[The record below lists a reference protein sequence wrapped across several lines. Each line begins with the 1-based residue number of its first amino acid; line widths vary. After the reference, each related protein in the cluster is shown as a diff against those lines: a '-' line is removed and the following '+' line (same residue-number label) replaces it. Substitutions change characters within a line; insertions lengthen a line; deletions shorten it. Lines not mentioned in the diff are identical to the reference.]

1 MRIIKLGF
9 IVLLFLSSCAQ
20 VGTITGG
27 EKDVIPPQIKK
38 RSIAVNAVNFKANE
52 ITLDFDEYFQLSQLQ
67 DNIAIVPP
75 DAVLSTKVS
84 KKRLTIFWTDTLKSA
99 TTYRIYLNG
108 AVKDISEGNSELIN
122 LVFSTGPTIDSLSF
136 DVLVLDGYYGSPIE
150 NALVGLYDSLNQK
163 IPRYFIQSNADGI
176 ATIKNIAKGTYFSKA
191 LIDLNK
197 DLIIQEGEIQGGYF
211 DAINVDESS
220 KDTLRIHL
228 SKPFSKDK
236 VKNIKYI
243 PPGLVGLHLPKDIKT
258 DSLFFNGKQIS
269 LFIQAGKDSMLF
281 ATGPLSENDSWLV
294 IGGDSTR
301 VRTPLRERSLKL
313 NPKYTL
319 QNISNMYPFHA
330 VFEVKDNISTID
342 AGKFSFMDLIDSVKI
357 VPDSITFIDNK
368 LEFFFNWNTIV
379 SIAVHG
385 DEGAITGSSGSIS
398 AVFNSKITVP
408 QLRDFGSIVLNAEK
422 GTENSI
428 IQLMKGENVVREV
441 NANSTK
447 KYVFNAILPGEYY
460 IRIVLDVNNNGQWD
474 PINWKEKRQAETILW
489 YRSIIKVRA
498 NWEVEATLIAAP

>member
-9 IVLLFLSSCAQ
+9 IVLIFLSSCAQ

-191 LIDLNK
+191 LID
-197 DLIIQEGEIQGGYF
+197 
-211 DAINVDESS
+211 
-220 KDTLRIHL
+220 
-228 SKPFSKDK
+228 
-236 VKNIKYI
+236 
-243 PPGLVGLHLPKDIKT
+243 
-258 DSLFFNGKQIS
+258 
-269 LFIQAGKDSMLF
+269 
-281 ATGPLSENDSWLV
+281 
-294 IGGDSTR
+294 
-301 VRTPLRERSLKL
+301 
-313 NPKYTL
+313 
-319 QNISNMYPFHA
+319 
-330 VFEVKDNISTID
+330 
-342 AGKFSFMDLIDSVKI
+342 
-357 VPDSITFIDNK
+357 
-368 LEFFFNWNTIV
+368 
-379 SIAVHG
+379 
-385 DEGAITGSSGSIS
+385 
-398 AVFNSKITVP
+398 
-408 QLRDFGSIVLNAEK
+408 
-422 GTENSI
+422 
-428 IQLMKGENVVREV
+428 
-441 NANSTK
+441 
-447 KYVFNAILPGEYY
+447 
-460 IRIVLDVNNNGQWD
+460 
-474 PINWKEKRQAETILW
+474 
-489 YRSIIKVRA
+489 
-498 NWEVEATLIAAP
+498 

>member
-1 MRIIKLGF
+1 MND
-9 IVLLFLSSCAQ
+9 LFLFENRR
-20 VGTITGG
+20 V
-27 EKDVIPPQIKK
+27 
-38 RSIAVNAVNFKANE
+38 
-52 ITLDFDEYFQLSQLQ
+52 
-67 DNIAIVPP
+67 
-75 DAVLSTKVS
+75 
-84 KKRLTIFWTDTLKSA
+84 RLWL
-99 TTYRIYLNG
+99 R
-108 AVKDISEGNSELIN
+108 
-122 LVFSTGPTIDSLSF
+122 
-136 DVLVLDGYYGSPIE
+136 
-150 NALVGLYDSLNQK
+150 
-163 IPRYFIQSNADGI
+163 
-176 ATIKNIAKGTYFSKA
+176 
-191 LIDLNK
+191 LNK
-197 DLIIQEGEIQGGYF
+197 DLIIQEGEIQGGCF

-243 PPGLVGLHLPKDIKT
+243 PPGLVGLHLPKDTKT

-313 NPKYTL
+313 NPKYTV

-422 GTENSI
+422 GTENAI

-447 KYVFNAILPGEYY
+447 KYVFNALLPGEYY
-460 IRIVLDVNNNGQWD
+460 IKILLDVNNNGQWD